1 MSRTDYFKQYYE
13 QNKDIILE
21 KRNIVFLEK
30 KVLNQLDKY
39 FVNKSLLSETENDLF
54 AAKEIALCF
63 RILHDTTID
72 YELIYEAYK
81 DFALISAQAIKSSNV
96 LTLDIINSRKLIL
109 AKFYEYM
116 ATRPEFEK
124 YKSILEKSS
133 MDIMA
138 KHKKDLQTQEMIKEI
153 NNERT

>member
-1 MSRTDYFKQYYE
+1 MSRTRTDYYAQYYE
-13 QNKDIILE
+13 KNKDIILE
-21 KRNIVFLEK
+21 KRNIAFLEK

-39 FVNKSLLSETENDLF
+39 FVNKSLLSETEKDLF

-72 YELIYEAYK
+72 YELIYESYK
-81 DFALISAQAIKSSNV
+81 DFALISTQAIKSSNV

-116 ATRPEFEK
+116 ATRPEFKK
-124 YKSILEKSS
+124 YKSILETSS
-133 MDIMA
+133 MDIIT
-138 KHKKDLQTQEMIKEI
+138 KHKKDLQTQEMLNKG
-153 NNERT
+153 NQ